1 MIRRVWDEGSHGIPG
16 LDRGAGHQQRVSAS
30 DDAFGHRGDLRRR
43 FAKPKNNF
51 RKTLPMVPMG
61 VHAREAKVLER
72 RRGQCIA
79 NACGGG
85 IGIECASAHLIEHL
99 SQVGFS
105 HGK

>member
-1 MIRRVWDEGSHGIPG
+1 MRSATAAVNPRVAQEAAHAEP
-16 LDRGAGHQQRVSAS
+16 HEQ
-30 DDAFGHRGDLRRR
+30 RGDLRRR

-79 NACGGG
+79 NAGGGG